1 MNIDKL
7 QLQKLGAS
15 EVNSTGSIGM
25 KYDGGKQLANILFQD
40 FPRALEAI
48 VAIATFGAKKYKRN
62 SWLTVPDALERYSD
76 AMVRHQLA
84 MGRGET
90 YDPESRLLHY
100 AHFAWNVLATLELLL
115 RQGQSV
121 DTPTPM
127 VSTTNPFDPNPMGS
141 GTVVSTN
148 QFDNNPFNPNGKVW
162 ISTDPPVVDP
172 LGR

>member
-15 EVNSTGSIGM
+15 EVNSTGSTGM

-62 SWLTVPDALERYSD
+62 SWITVPNALERYSD

-84 MGRGET
+84 MGRGEV
-90 YDPESRLLHY
+90 YDPESGLLHH

-121 DTPTPM
+121 TFTPFDSNPIL
-127 VSTTNPFDPNPMGS
+127 TNPFDPNPMGS
-141 GTVVSTN
+141 GTG
-148 QFDNNPFNPNGKVW
+148 NPIGSGTVW
-162 ISTDPPVVDP
+162 ISTDPPTVDT